1 MRLIIRNHHQ
11 ERFVGARGL
20 LQKIHR
26 QIADAVRP
34 GEGFVNMVRL

>member
-26 QIADAVRP
+26 LIADAVRP
-34 GEGFVNMVRL
+34 EGFVNMVRL